1 MFKESKLP
9 YGTKEGFL
17 YGLIKPLSNAATCIM
32 IVFLSSK
39 KDHTSSNLH
48 RKRLIRQKNNLR
60 PVDFSSQSLSEASE
74 ETAL

>member
-1 MFKESKLP
+1 MFKESKLL

-39 KDHTSSNLH
+39 KDHTSSN
-48 RKRLIRQKNNLR
+48 
-60 PVDFSSQSLSEASE
+60 FSP
-74 ETAL
+74 

>member
-39 KDHTSSNLH
+39 KDHTSSS
-48 RKRLIRQKNNLR
+48 
-60 PVDFSSQSLSEASE
+60 FSP
-74 ETAL
+74 